1 MALNKK
7 IVLGTVLGVEQDN
20 GITTKMEDLVMDV
33 NEYGKF
39 SSIDERKILRIV
51 VGLGELP

>member
-1 MALNKK
+1 MALNRK

-20 GITTKMEDLVMDV
+20 GITTKREDLVMDV

-39 SSIDERKILRIV
+39 FSIDERKILRIV
-51 VGLGELP
+51 VGLEGLS